1 MIAVQ
6 TIRATSK
13 APAECAMSAWT
24 SYNSTLKAMSLPVE
38 SVASAYL
45 MSKKRKR
52 DSFEAYDFQAHG
64 MQQRMRYSLLREQP
78 QDAPHPSS
86 VHPRKSLEQ
95 LADSVVPVESPSI
108 PSPPELVTDAP
119 ASKKRSSKSESI
131 RKARRRKKSS
141 SSKKSSTSSS
151 SPHRR
156 VMKMTRKNYHKKKRL
171 EMMEATALQLRRILA
186 ATSVPHH
193 PSPQLH
199 CVLRRAEQLDL
210 SLRGQ
215 CNSIVQKEQDIK
227 SWLGMTTSNKSKI
240 VSLRKRLHDRWSEVK
255 DLQSVVKPKRQ
266 RLKNLRFAARCVEGS
281 ITEE

>member
-6 TIRATSK
+6 TIRATTK

-24 SYNSTLKAMSLPVE
+24 SYNSTLKAMSLPVD

-45 MSKKRKR
+45 LAAKKRKR

-78 QDAPHPSS
+78 QGYPHPSS
-86 VHPRKSLEQ
+86 VHPRNTLEQ
-95 LADSVVPVESPSI
+95 LADSVMPPKN
-108 PSPPELVTDAP
+108 PSPPELVQDAP
-119 ASKKRSSKSESI
+119 ASKKRSLKSDSI

-141 SSKKSSTSSS
+141 CSKKSSTSTS
-151 SPHRR
+151 SPRRR

-186 ATSVPHH
+186 ASMPH
-193 PSPQLH
+193 PQSPQLH
-199 CVLRRAEQLDL
+199 CVLRQAEQLDL